1 MKYLELGKTGLR
13 VSRMGFGGIPIQQ
26 SSQEDVTRLIAHLH
40 KNGINF
46 IDSARGYTI
55 SEERIGVALQGI
67 REDFIL
73 ATKSM
78 ARSFEEME
86 RDIQTSLKNF
96 QTDVIDLYQI
106 HNPSMADLEKVC
118 GPDGALKAL
127 LLAKEQ
133 GHVRHLGLTAH
144 SLEVFEHALT
154 LDWVET
160 IMFPY
165 NIVETQ
171 AEELIQ
177 RCKEKK
183 IGFICM
189 KPLAGG
195 AIEDA
200 TIALRFISQ
209 NAGVSVL
216 IPGVYKEEEAN
227 QNQKA
232 IEDESS
238 LTQKEEEQ
246 IAKIRQELGTNFCRR
261 CNYCQPCPQK
271 INISGCFLFEG
282 YLSRYGLEQWAI
294 DRYQAMPVKAS
305 ACVKCGLCES
315 RCPYQLPIRN
325 MLENCVQK
333 FGE

>member
-118 GPDGALKAL
+118 GPDGALEAL